1 LQELRKSIVDGNTLY
16 QTDFEEC
23 QQFFKTLIEHRKT
36 RSGNTDADAKGPGR
50 RIAKLE
56 AQLKHMKSGGSG
68 KKKAYTPTKGKAKIH
83 SGHYTA
89 AEYRALTDEEKE
101 KVRALRDSVK
111 KRKAAAISTTSD
123 DDDEDDDDGDDSG
136 SAKISSTKKGDGD
149 AEKKTTAKN
158 AGDQFGR
165 SVHKKAVKVTTPK
178 D

>member
-1 LQELRKSIVDGNTLY
+1 MDIVDGNTLY

-23 QQFFKTLIEHRKT
+23 QQFFKTLIKHRKT
-36 RSGNTDADAKGPGR
+36 RSLNTDADAKGPGR

-56 AQLKHMKSGGSG
+56 AQLKSMKGGGSG
-68 KKKAYTPTKGKAKIH
+68 KKKAHTPTKGKATIH

-89 AEYRALTDEEKE
+89 AEYRALTDDEKE

-111 KRKAAAISTTSD
+111 KRKVAAISTASD
-123 DDDEDDDDGDDSG
+123 DDDEDDDDGDDAG

-149 AEKKTTAKN
+149 VEKKTTAKN